1 VVRCQIGC
9 KAARKDELAATG
21 ESRARRSCTDLPAQ
35 DFQAIDL
42 SQRAAVPMGNK
53 VTDGRRQ
60 RRGNDLIVIESAEA
74 ATAFKRAFEARFASG
89 EALSL
94 VGLPSRP

>member
-1 VVRCQIGC
+1 
-9 KAARKDELAATG
+9 
-21 ESRARRSCTDLPAQ
+21 
-35 DFQAIDL
+35 
-42 SQRAAVPMGNK
+42 MGNK